1 MTRKYDKKQR
11 LTAYLE
17 SDSEELIPRKYG
29 LAELI
34 EGVGHMK
41 NARLTSQ
48 QIETA
53 RKGRRGAVAAYL
65 ICQGDYPNSIRE
77 LETHLKKCNYCK
89 ARTKE
94 YAEGKRKAVN
104 KVGWWSGHR
113 G

>member
-1 MTRKYDKKQR
+1 MRITRTIKRPPKVGTVSPSVIRKAALEVVLGDDYENRPKYRR
-11 LTAYLE
+11 LT
-17 SDSEELIPRKYG
+17 PK
-29 LAELI
+29 
-34 EGVGHMK
+34 
-41 NARLTSQ
+41 

-53 RKGRRGAVAAYL
+53 RKGRRGAVGAYL

-77 LETHLKKCNYCK
+77 LEAHLKECKYCK

-94 YAEGKRKAVN
+94 YAEGERKAVN